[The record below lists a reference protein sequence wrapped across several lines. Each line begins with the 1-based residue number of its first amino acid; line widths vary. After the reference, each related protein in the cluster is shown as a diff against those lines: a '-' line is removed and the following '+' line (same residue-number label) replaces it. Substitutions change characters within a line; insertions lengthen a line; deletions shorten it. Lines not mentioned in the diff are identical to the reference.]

1 MILTYSQDLETS
13 RQASC
18 QKINGGFPGGPV
30 DKNPPANA
38 GDTGSISGLGRPHM
52 HSQALGPAPRAV
64 GARPGPQRAG
74 RSRGMAEL
82 RI

>member
-30 DKNPPANA
+30 VKNPPANA
-38 GDTGSISGLGRPHM
+38 GDTDLIPGFGTKIPHAAWCGQKNFFLIL
-52 HSQALGPAPRAV
+52 SLKN
-64 GARPGPQRAG
+64 
-74 RSRGMAEL
+74 
-82 RI
+82 